1 MALSPP
7 EALHVVVSPRGRAQ
21 YTALPMP
28 RLSPADA
35 TVTIELDGDQLQ
47 AREGEPVACAVIA
60 SDELIFSR
68 SPKYHRPRGPFCMT
82 GACAQ
87 CLMRVDGV
95 PNIPT
100 CRTAVKPG
108 MRLERQNAMPDVSLD
123 LLRAN
128 DFVFRDW
135 FNHHEF
141 MAGWPIAEQVLLK
154 IARELSGLGVLPER
168 EAPAREPA
176 VIEEHELVVVGA
188 GAAGLAAARQLTAR
202 GVKHV
207 LFERDSHVGG
217 RLTSGA
223 EAGQPE
229 PWNAPA
235 RLGAEVVGLFADD
248 GKPFLAVV
256 ERERLHL
263 VFYRRLLLAVGGH
276 ATLPTFPNND
286 LPGVMAGRAVSMMIR
301 RYGVLPGKRVACVG
315 ELNEA
320 RSLAEL
326 VKGAGGEALAIGAE
340 IVRAHGL
347 RKVNAV
353 TVNPGG
359 KIDCDVIATC
369 APPSPAFELARA
381 GGAKVVWNP
390 SSRCFV
396 VETDARGQ
404 TANASL
410 FVAGEMRG
418 PMSSA
423 AAAEQGLAAAETI
436 AGGRP

>member
-1 MALSPP
+1 
-7 EALHVVVSPRGRAQ
+7 
-21 YTALPMP
+21 MP
-28 RLSPADA
+28 RLSPTDP

-60 SDELIFSR
+60 NDQLIFSR

-87 CLMRVDGV
+87 CLMRVDGI
-95 PNIPT
+95 PNVAT
-100 CRTAVKPG
+100 CRVPVKAG
-108 MRLERQNAMPDVSLD
+108 MRLERQNAMPDVRVD

-154 IARELSGLGVLPER
+154 IARQLSGLGVLPER
-168 EAPAREPA
+168 AAADRQPAI
-176 VIEEHELVVVGA
+176 IEEHDLVVVGG
-188 GAAGLAAARQLTAR
+188 GAAGLSAARQLETR

-207 LFERDSHVGG
+207 LFERDLHVGG

-223 EAGQPE
+223 EAGQPA

-256 ERERLHL
+256 EGERLHL
-263 VFYRRLLLAVGGH
+263 VFYQRLLLAVGGH
-276 ATLPTFPNND
+276 AMLPTFPNND
-286 LPGVMAGRAVSMMIR
+286 LPGVMAGRAVSMLIR
-301 RYGVLPGKRVACVG
+301 RHGILPGRRVACVG
-315 ELNEA
+315 EASEA

-326 VKGAGGEALAIGAE
+326 VKGAGGEALAVGAE

-347 RKVNAV
+347 RTVNAV
-353 TVNPGG
+353 TVTPGG
-359 KIDCDVIATC
+359 KIDCDVIAAC
-369 APPSPAFELARA
+369 GPPSPAFELARCA
-381 GGAKVVWNP
+381 GAEVVWNP
-390 SSRCFV
+390 AARCFV
-396 VETDARGQ
+396 VQTDSRGQ
-404 TANASL
+404 TANPAV

-423 AAAEQGLAAAETI
+423 AAAEQGLAAAD
-436 AGGRP
+436 ALARPLAEAT